1 MAQKI
6 PQQSF
11 SLFDSYNYG
20 TAAPELYPS
29 YYPDTKET
37 HPQRKK
43 KPVAKKQTT
52 VTLAQKR
59 ATFASFVSTAKILAC
74 LVAFFSVIS
83 VAIFLNVTLDEKAT
97 KIADIENSIKIEQ
110 SDQVRLASALEG
122 KVSVDRIRDYAI
134 NTLGMVKLENYKVT
148 YFESEEENHVVISGG
163 KKYITNQNTAS
174 DES

>member
-6 PQQSF
+6 PQQRF
-11 SLFDSYNYG
+11 SLFDSYDYG

-43 KPVAKKQTT
+43 KPVAKKQTK

-59 ATFASFVSTAKILAC
+59 ATYVSFVNTAKVLAW
-74 LVAFFSVIS
+74 LTAFFSVVC

-122 KVSVDRIRDYAI
+122 KVSVDKIRDYAV
-134 NTLGMVKLENYKVT
+134 NTLGMVKLENYRVT

-163 KKYITNQNTAS
+163 KKYLTNQKTAG
-174 DES
+174 DE